1 MKTIR
6 KLMNRAKST
15 IASSTGNIVFDI
27 GYNQLIVNIL
37 DHKVDMNDD
46 IIESYYG
53 YNLIN
58 DGAELSY
65 TETHISDV
73 CTGYMNLMTNTTI
86 SVDQYHA
93 LIQIDPNISRSYKA
107 TFAYKTK
114 KHIIDYSKYERFAID
129 LDLPNYI
136 HQDSFDTTNVFGN
149 DIVKFDLKTY
159 IEVVIDEMNDPNAK
173 DNIELFHDDIVL
185 HSVIDGL
192 KHLRYKLMN
201 ITNSD
206 FPFYTTKYKNVHLIE
221 ATVKKYLSEMF
232 NTCIEITNK
241 KQYSFKD
248 IVKFLDSEYIDN
260 DNMTT
265 ENMELVVEYFI
276 AKQQYSVTDLKNK
289 IANYIDQNR

>member
-27 GYNQLIVNIL
+27 GNGQIVIKYHE
-37 DHKVDMNDD
+37 HKVDMADH
-46 IIESYYG
+46 IIESYYN
-53 YNLIN
+53 YYMIN
-58 DGAELSY
+58 DGDELSY

-73 CTGYMNLMTNTTI
+73 CTGYMNLTTNTTI
-86 SVDQYHA
+86 SADPYNA

-114 KHIIDYSKYERFAID
+114 KHIIDYSKYARFAID
-129 LDLPNYI
+129 LNLPNYI

-185 HSVIDGL
+185 HSVIDGS

-206 FPFYTTKYKNVHLIE
+206 FPFYTTKYKYVCLLE
-221 ATVKKYLSEMF
+221 ETVKKYLSEMF
-232 NTCIEITNK
+232 NTCIEIANE
-241 KQYSFKD
+241 KQYSIKD
-248 IVKFLDSEYIDN
+248 IVEFLDSEYIDN

-265 ENMELVVEYFI
+265 ENMELVVEHFI
-276 AKQQYSVTDLKNK
+276 AKQHYSVTDLKIK